1 MTVGSRML
9 TNRLLHYL
17 SFLLLYYLSFLL
29 LYYLSFLNF
38 CISESFFAFV
48 FQNRFFLFIP
58 C

>member
-9 TNRLLHYL
+9 TNRLLH
-17 SFLLLYYLSFLL
+17 YLSFLL

>member
-17 SFLLLYYLSFLL
+17 SFLLLYYLSFL
-29 LYYLSFLNF
+29 NF
-38 CISESFFAFV
+38 CISESFLAFV